1 MHNGYCAVRASL
13 MPKLDKLSKEQ
24 KLFAKSK
31 FKTSVKVNDIFIK
44 HHEIC
49 SNNALVRDASAYRP
63 QRLTA

>member
-44 HHEIC
+44 HHE
-49 SNNALVRDASAYRP
+49 NL
-63 QRLTA
+63 L